1 MQNEDTAMQRLGM
14 GIALQLPVVPVFSM
28 GLHKMLLEH
37 GYREQACPG
46 HQDQSTS
53 SEVRRGLGLV

>member
-1 MQNEDTAMQRLGM
+1 MQRVGM
-14 GIALQLPVVPVFSM
+14 STALQLSVVPVFEI

-37 GYREQACPG
+37 GHSKQACPG

-53 SEVRRGLGLV
+53 SEVHRGLGLV